1 MDDGFYPSLEV
12 EERQPLFLQD
22 LGRQC
27 AVLEEELRA
36 VAETLPATQRAVIE
50 EYIAFRDTMEVESIR
65 AAIRFGERQSKK
77 KMDKK

>member
-36 VAETLPATQRAVIE
+36 VAKTLPARQRAVVE
-50 EYIAFRDTMEVESIR
+50 DYITFRDTLEVESIR
-65 AAIRFGERQSKK
+65 AAIRFGERQAKRRIGNE
-77 KMDKK
+77 

>member
-36 VAETLPATQRAVIE
+36 VAETLPAAQRAVIE

>member
-22 LGRQC
+22 LGHQC

-36 VAETLPATQRAVIE
+36 VAETLPAAQRAVIE